1 MSAQSQSLEEWIPKT
16 RLGRMV
22 KEGRI
27 VSIKDIFD
35 NNMVI
40 QEPEIVDYLLPD
52 LKYEIIDVSIV
63 QKQTDAGEL
72 TRFRALVVA
81 GNFSGYVGIGF
92 GKAKQL
98 RQAIEKALIDAKLNI
113 TPIRRGCGS
122 WECSC
127 RDPHS
132 LPFTVVGKS
141 GSVVIR
147 LMPAPKGTG
156 LVAGE
161 VAKVILRYAGIND
174 AWTWSKGETRTT
186 LNFAL
191 ATYEA
196 LKNTYKF
203 VTIYDWARGQ

>member
-1 MSAQSQSLEEWIPKT
+1 MASQPIEEWIPKT

-22 KEGRI
+22 KEGKI
-27 VSIKDIFD
+27 VSIKEIFD

-52 LKYEIIDVSIV
+52 LKYEVVDVSIV

-81 GNFSGYVGIGF
+81 GNLNGYVGLGF

-113 TPIRRGCGS
+113 VPVRRGCGS

-127 RDPHS
+127 REPHS
-132 LPFTVVGKS
+132 IPFIVSGKS
-141 GSVVIR
+141 GSVVIK
-147 LMPAPKGTG
+147 LIPSPKGTG

-161 VAKVILRYAGIND
+161 LAKVVLRYAGISD
-174 AWTWSKGETRTT
+174 VWTWSKGETRTS
-186 LNFAL
+186 LNFAF

-203 VTIYDWARGQ
+203 VTVYDWARGQ

>member
-1 MSAQSQSLEEWIPKT
+1 MSSQSLEEWIPRT

-22 KEGRI
+22 KEGKI
-27 VSIKDIFD
+27 VSIKEIFD
-35 NNMVI
+35 NNLII

-52 LKYEIIDVSIV
+52 LKYEIVDVSIV

-81 GNFSGYVGIGF
+81 GNLDGYVGVGF

-98 RQAIEKALIDAKLNI
+98 RQAIEKALVDAKLNI
-113 TPIRRGCGS
+113 IPVRRGCGS
-122 WECSC
+122 WECLC
-127 RDPHS
+127 NDPHS
-132 LPFTVVGKS
+132 TPFHTVGKA
-141 GSVVIR
+141 GSVLIKIV
-147 LMPAPKGTG
+147 PAPKGTG

-161 VAKVILRYAGIND
+161 AAKVVLRYAGIKD
-174 AWTWSKGETRTT
+174 VWTWSKGETRTT
-186 LNFAL
+186 LNFVL

-203 VTIYDWARGQ
+203 VTVYDWVRGQ

>member
-1 MSAQSQSLEEWIPKT
+1 MSSQSIEEWVPKT

-22 KEGRI
+22 KEGKI
-27 VSIKDIFD
+27 VSIKEIFD

-52 LKYEIIDVSIV
+52 LKYEVVDVSIV

-81 GNFSGYVGIGF
+81 GNLNGYVGLGF

-98 RQAIEKALIDAKLNI
+98 RQAIEKALIDAKLSI
-113 TPIRRGCGS
+113 VPVRRGCGS

-127 RDPHS
+127 REPHS
-132 LPFTVVGKS
+132 VPFIVTGKS
-141 GSVVIR
+141 GSVIIK
-147 LMPAPKGTG
+147 LIPAPKGTG

-161 VAKVILRYAGIND
+161 LAKVVLRYAGISD
-174 AWTWSKGETRTT
+174 VWTWSKGETRTS
-186 LNFAL
+186 LNFAF

-203 VTIYDWARGQ
+203 VTVYDWARGQ